1 MCGEK
6 EGALCKNTGAVVWG
20 DTYGLCIK
28 IILVKDTGDRNLA
41 EVERD
46 RSAQSTRKDD
56 WDETTSHMWACFHFQ
71 VHTGSFIQQ
80 LEATAHNVKK
90 VETLNINSG

>member
-1 MCGEK
+1 MLRMCGEK
-6 EGALCKNTGAVVWG
+6 EGALCKNRGAVVWG
-20 DTYGLCIK
+20 DTYGLSIK

-56 WDETTSHMWACFHFQ
+56 WDETNSHM
-71 VHTGSFIQQ
+71 
-80 LEATAHNVKK
+80 
-90 VETLNINSG
+90 

>member
-6 EGALCKNTGAVVWG
+6 EGALCKNRGAVVWG
-20 DTYGLCIK
+20 DTYGLRIK
-28 IILVKDTGDRNLA
+28 ILVKDTGDLA
-41 EVERD
+41 GVERD

-56 WDETTSHMWACFHFQ
+56 WDETTSHMWACFQFQ

-80 LEATAHNVKK
+80 LEATAHNGKK